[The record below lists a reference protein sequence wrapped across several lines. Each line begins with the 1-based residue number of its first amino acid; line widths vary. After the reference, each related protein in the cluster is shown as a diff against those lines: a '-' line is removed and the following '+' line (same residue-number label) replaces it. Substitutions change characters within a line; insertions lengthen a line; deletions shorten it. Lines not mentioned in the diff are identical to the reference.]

1 MGKVFLVPTPIGNL
15 KDITFRAVEVLKNVS
30 LILAE
35 DTRVSSKLLSHYG
48 IETPLRS
55 YHQHNEKQKTNFVV
69 EAAKNGDVAL
79 ITDAGTPGI
88 SDPGFFL
95 VRACRAEGIEVE
107 CLPGATAMVP
117 ALVQSGLACERFSFE
132 GFLPHQKGRA
142 ARLKELS
149 FCGKTMVFYESPHRL
164 CKTLEQFVEFFG
176 AERRACVC
184 REISKMYAEDRCG
197 SLAELLEYFEAQAA
211 IKGEFVIVVEGCE
224 DAVFSYRYPRAA
236 LTVDV
241 IVWRRGGGG
250 ARAGAACEGGR
261 AAANGELDAEAAA
274 GGDEEAKCESAAE
287 AGATTSATGEVEVLL
302 IKRKNEPFENFW
314 ALPGGFVGEYE
325 TLEWAARRE
334 LKEETGI
341 KAKAERLG
349 FLKAYSALD
358 RDPRE
363 RVVSMVY
370 SANFED
376 CEGEAIAADDACEAN
391 WFSLKDAL
399 KLQNLAFDHREIL
412 NDFSLDLEM

>member
-149 FCGKTMVFYESPHRL
+149 FCCKTMVFYESPHRL
-164 CKTLEQFVEFFG
+164 CKTLEQFMEFFG

-241 IVWRRGGGG
+241 IVWRRGSGG
-250 ARAGAACEGGR
+250 
-261 AAANGELDAEAAA
+261 
-274 GGDEEAKCESAAE
+274 
-287 AGATTSATGEVEVLL
+287 GEVEILL

-314 ALPGGFVGEYE
+314 ALPGGFVGEDE